1 MLISWGNFFSFLGI
15 WAEAPEREKRDQ
27 VLGMAGREGGNE
39 KNEREAPVGRHSAGG
54 IKSVSGLPD
63 P

>member
-27 VLGMAGREGGNE
+27 VLGMAGREGGMGRM
-39 KNEREAPVGRHSAGG
+39 ERKLRWEDILQEESSRFRAS
-54 IKSVSGLPD
+54 
-63 P
+63 